1 MILEISWK
9 VPPRTDTDELKRKMD
24 LAIRA
29 NQNQAAEQKMGLNL
43 SNCSRY
49 LNEISFLL
57 TLFERCCYDISH
69 GLLTSRGLMTLR
81 KWETHAHMVVS
92 HKVGSLQTVSYFII
106 LFYFNQ
112 DHNLQKAHHASSAH
126 HNLPSSF

>member
-1 MILEISWK
+1 MKISNYVCNFFFFRFFTSCVQIHRKCVTHEPTQFNCLKLNNIYVILKISWK

-57 TLFERCCYDISH
+57 TLFEMCCYDISH
-69 GLLTSRGLMTLR
+69 GLLTSRGLMSLR
-81 KWETHAHMVVS
+81 K
-92 HKVGSLQTVSYFII
+92 
-106 LFYFNQ
+106 
-112 DHNLQKAHHASSAH
+112 
-126 HNLPSSF
+126 